1 MDARRS
7 PTAYERWYNAD
18 DELEKAVALKE
29 HVASV
34 RNHIR
39 ELGRKDYQQ
48 LPGVR
53 TLDYVLMF
61 VAVEPA
67 FLTAMEADPSL
78 VRYGLDNNILLVSP
92 TNLMVALR
100 TIENL
105 WRYERQNQN
114 ARQIAE
120 RPVASTKSCGCLS
133 RRCSRWAAATRRR
146 RATTRQ
152 WDGWSTAA
160 GNGLR
165 RSKRFRELGV
175 EVTKKPARAAGGAG
189 TGA

>member
-1 MDARRS
+1 M
-7 PTAYERWYNAD
+7 
-18 DELEKAVALKE
+18 
-29 HVASV
+29 
-34 RNHIR
+34 
-39 ELGRKDYQQ
+39 
-48 LPGVR
+48 R

-67 FLTAMEADPSL
+67 FLTALEADPSL

-120 RPVASTKSCGCLS
+120 RAGRLYEKLRLFVEEMQQMG
-133 RRCSRWAAATRRR
+133 AAFTRRR
-146 RATTRQ
+146 RAMTRR
-152 WDGWSTAA
+152 WDGWSTAVA
-160 GNGLR
+160 
-165 RSKRFRELGV
+165 
-175 EVTKKPARAAGGAG
+175 T
-189 TGA
+189 